1 MSAPREIPTG
11 GVAAGRLRPPPSK
24 SVSHR
29 MLNLS
34 LLAGR
39 PARLLRPL
47 VAEDTGHFF
56 AALERLGWAVELAN
70 DELRLCPP
78 RSAPRAAELFVGN
91 AGTLFRFLTATLTV
105 LPGRFL
111 LDGTPRLRERPVGP
125 LVTALR
131 QLGANIECPRA
142 EGFAPLVIHG
152 QSLRGGRTRLDAG
165 ESSQYLSAILMA
177 GTRATEPC
185 EIEIAA
191 LTSAPYVEVTRHALA
206 RFGAAEAVTANPSGF
221 RVRPTPLAPRY
232 PLAIEGD
239 FSAAAYPA
247 AAAALTG
254 GTVELAGLDPAS
266 AQGDRGFLEVLEQMG
281 AEVRWQSERLFVTGR
296 RLVAVDVDLSAT
308 PDQVPT
314 LAALAAF
321 ARGTTRIRGVAHLRI
336 KESDRLAAMV
346 EGFGRLGLAAE
357 ETPDGLVIPGTW
369 ADGPIPT
376 DPATI
381 DPHGDHRIAMAFA
394 LVGLRRAGVRIADP
408 EVVAKSYPGF
418 WRDFERAMGGRASA
432 SVEAA
437 WNTYFLSEPR
447 ATDDLLSE
455 RASQQQPERE
465 SL

>member
-1 MSAPREIPTG
+1 MSAPRAIPSG
-11 GVAAGRLRPPPSK
+11 GVAAGRITPPPSK

-29 MLNLS
+29 MLNLT

-39 PARLLRPL
+39 PLRLERPL

-56 AALERLGWAVELAN
+56 AVLERLGWSVELAD
-70 DELRLCPP
+70 DELRVSPP
-78 RSAPRAAELFVGN
+78 IRPPAGAELFVGN

-105 LPGRFL
+105 LPGRFV

-131 QLGANIECPRA
+131 GLGAAIECPRA

-152 QSLRGGRTRLDAG
+152 GTLEGGATRLDAG
-165 ESSQYLSAILMA
+165 ESSQYLSALLMA
-177 GTRATEPC
+177 GTRAAAPL
-185 EIEIAA
+185 EIHLDA
-191 LTSAPYVEVTRHALA
+191 LTSAPYVEVTRQALG
-206 RFGAAEAVTANPSGF
+206 RFGAAAAIT
-221 RVRPTPLAPRY
+221 PTPTGWRVTPQALEPR
-232 PLAIEGD
+232 PLLSVEAD

-254 GTVELAGLDPAS
+254 GTVEIHGLDPHS
-266 AQGDRGFLEVLEQMG
+266 AQGDRGFLDVLVALGTELT
-281 AEVRWQSERLFVTGR
+281 WQGDVLHCTGSALR
-296 RLVAVDVDLSAT
+296 AVDVDLGAT

-314 LAALAAF
+314 LAALAPF

-346 EGFGRLGLAAE
+346 EGLTRLGARAA
-357 ETPDGLVIPGTW
+357 ETPDGLVIEGDW

-376 DPATI
+376 TPTTI

-394 LVGLRRAGVRIADP
+394 LVGLRRPGVEIADP

-418 WRDFERAMGGRASA
+418 WRDFAR
-432 SVEAA
+432 
-437 WNTYFLSEPR
+437 LLR
-447 ATDDLLSE
+447 AT
-455 RASQQQPERE
+455 
-465 SL
+465 